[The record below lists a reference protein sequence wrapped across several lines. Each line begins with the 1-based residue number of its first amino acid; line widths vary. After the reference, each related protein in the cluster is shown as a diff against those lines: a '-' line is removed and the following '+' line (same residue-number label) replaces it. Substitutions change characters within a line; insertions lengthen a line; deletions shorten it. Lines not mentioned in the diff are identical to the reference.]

1 MDATATFARFTGTH
15 GVRHQPG
22 LDGIRGLAVAAVVA
36 FHLGADEMSGG
47 YLGVSL
53 FFTLSGVLIGTLI
66 LNEIVTTGGF
76 SLPSFWRRRA
86 RRLLPPAL
94 ITLAVIAVGRI
105 LTVDLE
111 ATTRADVVASG
122 LNVANW
128 HFLAEESSY
137 AELFGG
143 PSAVLHFW
151 SLAIEEQFY
160 LVVGVLA
167 VLLAGRA
174 RRPVRVVFVVATAT
188 AVASF
193 LVPIIAGA
201 GVDRIYYGSDTR
213 AGELMVGV
221 AAAAVLVSARRRAVV
236 LARARWLTV
245 AATGALMATV
255 VLWITA
261 TPGTEFLR
269 RGLLPLTATCSLLLV
284 VGALLPSG
292 PVAAIASIRPLRWL
306 GGISYALY
314 LVHWP
319 VIVVA
324 NRLTDSRSLARSIG
338 VVAISL
344 SLAEL
349 SAVVIE
355 RPVRRQHVAGRP
367 LAFGAAA
374 ALAIVGVAV
383 IANGRATQSAGVLGG
398 LTAAAAN
405 GDNTATAAA
414 DTGAPRVAIFGDSVG
429 FSLVLALGN
438 TTVVLQFDR
447 APSEVDLGCG
457 IALSPSPPAD
467 PPGSC
472 DDPARR
478 FAANAAAHDVSVAVM
493 VSCQWELLRQPLP
506 DHGDEQYAIGHP
518 AFDDY
523 VRLRYED
530 AANQL
535 TAAGVDRI
543 LWVTCPYLSNSV
555 GVDGLPPRF
564 VDSRDPA
571 RVDRLNAIIT
581 AMATDRSDV
590 DVLAFSEWVNERV
603 DDAVVRPDG
612 SHYDYRGHNPAADA
626 FVEYVNAAL
635 AAGSA

>member
-1 MDATATFARFTGTH
+1 MDATATFARFTGPH

-66 LNEIVTTGGF
+66 LNEIVTTGRF

-94 ITLAVIAVGRI
+94 ITLAVVAVGRI
-105 LTVDLE
+105 LTADLE

-174 RRPVRVVFVVATAT
+174 RRPVRVVFVVAMAT

-245 AATGALMATV
+245 AATGALIATV

-292 PVAAIASIRPLRWL
+292 PVATIASIRPLRWL

-324 NRLTDSRSLARSIG
+324 NRLTDSRSLARSI
-338 VVAISL
+338 VIVAISL
-344 SLAEL
+344 SLAQL
-349 SAVVIE
+349 SAVAVE

-374 ALAIVGVAV
+374 ALAIVGVAA
-383 IANGRATQSAGVLGG
+383 IANGRATQSAALLGG
-398 LTAAAAN
+398 LSAAAAN
-405 GDNTATAAA
+405 GD
-414 DTGAPRVAIFGDSVG
+414 
-429 FSLVLALGN
+429 
-438 TTVVLQFDR
+438 
-447 APSEVDLGCG
+447 
-457 IALSPSPPAD
+457 
-467 PPGSC
+467 
-472 DDPARR
+472 
-478 FAANAAAHDVSVAVM
+478 
-493 VSCQWELLRQPLP
+493 
-506 DHGDEQYAIGHP
+506 DHGDRVRRYRRTTRRHLRRLGWVLIGARPRQHHGDTAVRP
-518 AFDDY
+518 CPVGGRSRVRNRPLA
-523 VRLRYED
+523 VAAGGSPRRLRRSSPAVRRQGCGARRLRGGD
-530 AANQL
+530 GLVPVGAAQ
-535 TAAGVDRI
+535 TAASRSRGRAVRDRPPGVR
-543 LWVTCPYLSNSV
+543 
-555 GVDGLPPRF
+555 
-564 VDSRDPA
+564 
-571 RVDRLNAIIT
+571 
-581 AMATDRSDV
+581 
-590 DVLAFSEWVNERV
+590 
-603 DDAVVRPDG
+603 
-612 SHYDYRGHNPAADA
+612 
-626 FVEYVNAAL
+626 
-635 AAGSA
+635 